1 MDHMDASRHVSLS
14 CFGSCVRLLH
24 RSAQYAADSRWM
36 NAEFTILTRS
46 LVRMRMPLQ
55 AFRAS
60 SHLEYDSLVLH
71 REESNASDIKSQMK
85 RESSKQTELRRTI
98 TSA

>member
-1 MDHMDASRHVSLS
+1 
-14 CFGSCVRLLH
+14 
-24 RSAQYAADSRWM
+24 M
-36 NAEFTILTRS
+36 NAELTILTRS

-71 REESNASDIKSQMK
+71 REVHNVHGIAPQMK
-85 RESSKQTELRRTI
+85 RLSSKQIKLCRNI
-98 TSA
+98 TLCRLHSDDMVWG

>member
-1 MDHMDASRHVSLS
+1 MTLTCESQLPGLA
-14 CFGSCVRLLH
+14 CIKLLH
-24 RSAQYAADSRWM
+24 CSAQYAASAGGV
-36 NAEFTILTRS
+36 NADLTILTRS

-71 REESNASDIKSQMK
+71 RDVLTALLQ
-85 RESSKQTELRRTI
+85 R
-98 TSA
+98 

>member
-1 MDHMDASRHVSLS
+1 MDAVI
-14 CFGSCVRLLH
+14 
-24 RSAQYAADSRWM
+24 
-36 NAEFTILTRS
+36 TILTRS

-71 REESNASDIKSQMK
+71 RDAPNAHGITPQKE
-85 RESSKQTELRRTI
+85 RESSKQIELCRTI
-98 TSA
+98 ILCRLHSGETRTGQMSLKEFADSVKGSPEDQQ

>member
-1 MDHMDASRHVSLS
+1 MDA
-14 CFGSCVRLLH
+14 
-24 RSAQYAADSRWM
+24 DI
-36 NAEFTILTRS
+36 TILTRS

-71 REESNASDIKSQMK
+71 RDVPDAHGIAPEIE
-85 RESSKQTELRRTI
+85 RELSMQAKLCRTI
-98 TSA
+98 A

>member
-1 MDHMDASRHVSLS
+1 M
-14 CFGSCVRLLH
+14 
-24 RSAQYAADSRWM
+24 
-36 NAEFTILTRS
+36 FTILTRS

-71 REESNASDIKSQMK
+71 REVPDAHGIALEI
-85 RESSKQTELRRTI
+85 EGELSKPAKLCRTI
-98 TSA
+98 AYG

>member
-1 MDHMDASRHVSLS
+1 MKAV
-14 CFGSCVRLLH
+14 
-24 RSAQYAADSRWM
+24 
-36 NAEFTILTRS
+36 FTILTRS

-71 REESNASDIKSQMK
+71 RQVPDAHCIP
-85 RESSKQTELRRTI
+85 REMQGEL
-98 TSA
+98 S

>member
-1 MDHMDASRHVSLS
+1 
-14 CFGSCVRLLH
+14 
-24 RSAQYAADSRWM
+24 M
-36 NAEFTILTRS
+36 NVAFTILTRS

-71 REESNASDIKSQMK
+71 RESPNAHGITSQIE
-85 RESSKQTELRRTI
+85 RESCEQTELCRTI
-98 TSA
+98 SSM

>member
-1 MDHMDASRHVSLS
+1 MHVKLS
-14 CFGSCVRLLH
+14 CLGCLYQATTPQCTETQLAGGV
-24 RSAQYAADSRWM
+24 
-36 NAEFTILTRS
+36 NAVFTILTRS

-71 REESNASDIKSQMK
+71 REVPNAHGIAPEIE
-85 RESSKQTELRRTI
+85 RELSMQATLCRTF
-98 TSA
+98 AYG